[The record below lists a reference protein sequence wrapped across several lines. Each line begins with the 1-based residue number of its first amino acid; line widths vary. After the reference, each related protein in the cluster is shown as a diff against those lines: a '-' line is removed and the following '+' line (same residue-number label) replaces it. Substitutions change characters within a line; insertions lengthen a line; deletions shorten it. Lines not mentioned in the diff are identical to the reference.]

1 MLAGLGGLLAGLLA
15 TAAPLTGTALAQP
28 ATQPTDQPT
37 QSAPRPAGQPGT
49 TTPSWLRLDIDRLDP
64 RVVTSTSGPLTVTGT
79 VTNIGD
85 RRIDGIK
92 VRLQRGEPA
101 DGERA
106 VREGLAETAATD
118 SARTQFREVAA
129 ALQPGQ
135 SIGLSLQVA
144 VSGGVDSLRVD
155 KPGVYP
161 VLVNVNGQP
170 EYGGETRLVAST
182 LLLPVLGV
190 PGGETA
196 PPGAAA
202 PSGQPPSVTVVWP
215 ITDLRPRRPQAQD
228 GTTVLADD
236 DLAESLREGGRLAGL
251 VADAAEATSA
261 DPALAGA
268 VCFAVDPDLVQT
280 VEAMT
285 RGYRVRTGSGDV
297 DGSGQQAARSWLD
310 ALRRV
315 TRDRCVFALPYADA
329 DLVALS
335 RAGATDLLRLS
346 LTGTSIVQN
355 ALKPVNALSGLVWP
369 ADGTMDQRTT
379 GDIAAGGAVSVLADP
394 SRLQQAQGTAPYTL
408 GPADS
413 TGAPVAVPYDGLTAA
428 ALTGG
433 QREHPTVATQNG
445 MAAVVFRAAF
455 DPDAASSGV
464 LVVPPRRWLAP
475 RGEPGA
481 LLGLVSDL
489 LADGHLAARPL
500 ADVVGRAPGGSAGG
514 MDYSPSEVAA
524 EVPATVTREAVRVY
538 DMQRD
543 LRSWMVDD
551 SSAEV
556 HPDTLV
562 SPLQYGLLRATS
574 TSWRSRGSDAV
585 AAMSAVSGQ
594 LDQLRAK
601 VHIVSQ
607 GRPLS
612 LASSDSPIPV
622 FLKNDLPVT
631 ITVRITFVDTPGL
644 RPRPVTELVILGGHS
659 RTEYVPAE
667 VTRSGRFSVDV
678 EVTTPGGTPLGVPQR
693 LELNSTSY
701 GKITLAVTGAAFG
714 VLVLLVFLRL
724 YRRVRA
730 RRPAAADTSD
740 AFSDD

>member
-1 MLAGLGGLLAGLLA
+1 MLAGLSGLLAGLLA
-15 TAAPLTGTALAQP
+15 TAGPLTGAALAQP
-28 ATQPTDQPT
+28 AAQPTDQST
-37 QSAPRPAGQPGT
+37 RTAPRPAGQPGT

-64 RVVTSTSGPLTVTGT
+64 RVITATSGLLTVTGT

-101 DGERA
+101 DSERA
-106 VREGLAETAATD
+106 LREGLAETAATD

-129 ALQPGQ
+129 TLQPGQ
-135 SIGLSLQVA
+135 SIKLSLQVA
-144 VSGGVDSLRVD
+144 VSGGVDSLRVE

-161 VLVNVNGQP
+161 VLININGQP

-182 LLLPVLGV
+182 LLLPVLGL

-196 PPGAAA
+196 RPGAAR
-202 PSGQPPSVTVVWP
+202 PGVTVVWP
-215 ITDLRPRRPQAQD
+215 ITDLRPRRPQAVD

-236 DLAESLREGGRLAGL
+236 DLADSLRDGGRLAGL
-251 VADAAEATSA
+251 VADAADAIAA
-261 DPALAGA
+261 DPALAGG

-285 RGYRVRTGSGDV
+285 RGYRVHTGSGDV
-297 DGSGQQAARSWLD
+297 DGTGEQAARSWLD
-310 ALRRV
+310 ALREV

-346 LTGTSIVQN
+346 LAGTSIVQN
-355 ALKPVNALSGLVWP
+355 TLKPVNALSGLVWP
-369 ADGTMDQRTT
+369 VDGTLDQRTT
-379 GDIAAGGAVSVLADP
+379 GDIAAGGAVSVLTDP
-394 SRLQQAQGTAPYTL
+394 TRLQQAQGSAPYTL

-413 TGAPVAVPYDGLTAA
+413 TGAPVAVPYDGLTTA

-433 QREHPTVATQNG
+433 QRDQPTVATQNG
-445 MAAVVFRAAF
+445 MAALVFRAAF

-464 LVVPPRRWLAP
+464 LLVPPRRWLAP

-489 LADGHLAARPL
+489 LADGHLVTRPL

-514 MDYSPSEVAA
+514 MDYSPSDVAA
-524 EVPATVTREAVRVY
+524 EVPAAVTREAVRVY

-562 SPLQYGLLRATS
+562 SPLQYGLLRSTS
-574 TSWRSRGSDAV
+574 TSWRGRGAEAA

-594 LDQLRAK
+594 LDELRAK

-631 ITVRITFVDTPGL
+631 INVRITFVDTPGL

-667 VTRSGRFSVDV
+667 VTRSGRFSIDV

-701 GKITLAVTGAAFG
+701 GKITLAVTAAAFG

-740 AFSDD
+740 AFLDD